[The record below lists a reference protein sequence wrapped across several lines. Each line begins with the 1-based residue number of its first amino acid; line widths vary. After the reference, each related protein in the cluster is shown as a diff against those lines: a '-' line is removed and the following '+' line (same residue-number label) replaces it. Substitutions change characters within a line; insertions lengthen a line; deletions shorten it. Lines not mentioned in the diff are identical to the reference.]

1 MSDEAYVDSSALV
14 AIGLGE
20 SGGKALARLLDG
32 FASLISSNLLEAE
45 LRSAFRRE
53 GMTEEPMS
61 LPQVT
66 WVLPDRPLSQE
77 IHRVLEAGYLRGPDL
92 WHLATALYASPNLG
106 DVTFVSLDAQQ
117 RKVASLLGF
126 PVAPAN

>member
-1 MSDEAYVDSSALV
+1 VSDEAYIDSSALV

-20 SGGKALARLLDG
+20 SGGEALAGLLDR

-53 GMTEEPMS
+53 GLTEEPMS
-61 LPQVT
+61 LPQVN
-66 WVLPDRPLSQE
+66 WVLPNRALSQE
-77 IHRVLEAGYLRGPDL
+77 IQRVLAAGYLRGADL
-92 WHLATALYASPNLG
+92 WHLATALYTSPNPG

-126 PVAPAN
+126 PVAPAI